1 VTTAVKALIAQA
13 LDDAVRAT
21 GVDDPPELELGRAKN
36 PAHGDYAS
44 PAGLKLARI
53 LRQPPPQIAADLASR
68 IEVPDGAAAV
78 EAVDG
83 YVNFRLSPA
92 WLQQLVKAVAK
103 TGPDYGRSDMGG
115 GERVQVEYLSTNPTG
130 PLHIGHGRGAILGD
144 ALASLLAFAG
154 YVVEREYYVNDSNT
168 QARKF
173 GESILARYEGREPPE
188 GGYTGEYVKEIAEAA
203 RAGGVEPAEQ
213 GLRLFGIGLMV
224 ERFKALLARLGIT
237 YDSWFWE
244 REVWAGGLGR
254 QALDRL
260 RETGNLIERDG
271 ALWFAPAL
279 EDPDADEEER
289 VVIRSN
295 GEHTYFA
302 SDLGYLLSRFESRGF
317 ERVIEV
323 WGADHHGYVPRMKQ
337 GAAALGIDPS
347 RLEVILNQIVA
358 LKEGRMSKRQGRFV
372 TLEELIDRVGPD
384 AVRYFYLLRSP
395 EAMMEFDLEL
405 ATKHE
410 RENPV
415 YYAQYAHAR
424 LANVEVHAAEKQL
437 PAEADTSLLTEEH
450 ELDVARAVAAWP
462 EAVEEAAR
470 LREPHRIPYYV
481 QELADRVHRFYDA
494 GNRDGRLRV
503 IVDDAALTGARLEL
517 CRAARNTL
525 KSALNLMGVSAPERM

>member
-1 VTTAVKALIAQA
+1 
-13 LDDAVRAT
+13 
-21 GVDDPPELELGRAKN
+21 
-36 PAHGDYAS
+36 
-44 PAGLKLARI
+44 
-53 LRQPPPQIAADLASR
+53 
-68 IEVPDGAAAV
+68 
-78 EAVDG
+78 
-83 YVNFRLSPA
+83 
-92 WLQQLVKAVAK
+92 
-103 TGPDYGRSDMGG
+103 
-115 GERVQVEYLSTNPTG
+115 
-130 PLHIGHGRGAILGD
+130 
-144 ALASLLAFAG
+144 
-154 YVVEREYYVNDSNT
+154 
-168 QARKF
+168 
-173 GESILARYEGREPPE
+173 
-188 GGYTGEYVKEIAEAA
+188 
-203 RAGGVEPAEQ
+203 
-213 GLRLFGIGLMV
+213 
-224 ERFKALLARLGIT
+224 
-237 YDSWFWE
+237 
-244 REVWAGGLGR
+244 
-254 QALDRL
+254 
-260 RETGNLIERDG
+260 
-271 ALWFAPAL
+271 
-279 EDPDADEEER
+279 

-302 SDLGYLLSRFESRGF
+302 SDLGYLLSRFEQRGF
-317 ERVIEV
+317 NRVIEV

-337 GAAALGIDPS
+337 GAQALGIDPA
-347 RLEVILNQIVA
+347 RLEIILNQIVA

-424 LANVEVHAAEKQL
+424 LANVEVHAAERKM
-437 PAEADTSLLTEEH
+437 PKEADTSLLIENH

-503 IVDDAALTGARLEL
+503 IVDDAALTRARLEL

-525 KSALNLMGVSAPERM
+525 KSALDLMGVSAPDRM